1 MDPASCLFCSLLADP
16 DAAWV
21 TREDGADAA
30 ALLPLPE
37 SSLAP
42 GHTLVIPAE
51 HCVGVHDASPRA
63 LHSVSDLVQRIALAM
78 FSGLGAH
85 GVNVLNAS
93 GPASGQSVPHLH
105 MHVVPRWEGDGLDTW
120 PPGLSLHEI
129 AGDIRMRLSEAV
141 SDLTCGDDEQGA
153 ARRR

>member
-1 MDPASCLFCSLLADP
+1 MDPAGCLFCSLLADP
-16 DAAWV
+16 DAVWV

-30 ALLPLPE
+30 ALLPLPD

-42 GHTLVIPAE
+42 GHTLVIPTE

-63 LHSVSDLVQRIALAM
+63 LHAVSDLVQRIARAM
-78 FSGLGAH
+78 SSGLGAD

-105 MHVVPRWEGDGLDTW
+105 MHVVPRWEGDDLDTW
-120 PPGLSLHEI
+120 PPSLSRHEV
-129 AGDIRMRLSEAV
+129 AGNIRMRLSEAV
-141 SDLTCGDDEQGA
+141 SDLTYEEGERA
-153 ARRR
+153 SARRR